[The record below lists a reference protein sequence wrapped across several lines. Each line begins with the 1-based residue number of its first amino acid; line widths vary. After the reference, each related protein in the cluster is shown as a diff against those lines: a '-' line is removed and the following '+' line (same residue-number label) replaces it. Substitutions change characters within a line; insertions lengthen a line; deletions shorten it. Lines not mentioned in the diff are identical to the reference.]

1 VNLWQL
7 EKIVL
12 TFEVIHPIVLLLL
25 EKLCLCSTFYMTSLM
40 YIEFTLKTQQSEV
53 HLSEV

>member
-1 VNLWQL
+1 VNLKQL

-12 TFEVIHPIVLLLL
+12 TFEAIHPIVLLLL
-25 EKLCLCSTFYMTSLM
+25 EKLYLCSTFYLTSLM
-40 YIEFTLKTQQSEV
+40 YIESTLKTQQSEV

>member
-1 VNLWQL
+1 MNLWQL